1 MKTNAKCVQLA
12 CTSSAFASVLLG
24 TAIASAP
31 AAAQPQAQTLEEIT
45 VTARRTEESVLDVPL
60 AVTAISASAI
70 EDRGIRD
77 ITDIATYTPSFRFQ
91 NQAVGR
97 NDRGFKQYVIRGMV
111 PNSALAT
118 RQAASLFVDGAPAAG
133 GNVAGLTDIER
144 VEVIKGPQSA
154 FFGRSTFAGAINFV
168 TRAPSYDFQG
178 RVVAD
183 FASFDTHDISASL
196 EGPIVDDKLAVRV
209 NARAYETDG
218 FYGNVAA
225 PGARLGARE
234 TQSGSLAALW
244 EPTDSLRVRGS
255 FTLWQDS
262 DESLPA
268 NARYG
273 IAQYNCNAGAA
284 PAGTLNYICGELGDV
299 PMDTRRWDNYVDP
312 VALQYLQAA
321 RGTGITLHGGNF
333 ITHLGLERDAHQA
346 RLSAEQDL
354 PRDYTLNFLAAV
366 SRNKWG
372 FLQTAAFYDNR
383 AIPNPTVA
391 GGPDRLPY
399 NYSLVLGNTQDKD
412 RTFELRLTS
421 PRESA
426 FKWSAGLSHAYA
438 RTDNLTSV
446 FGNTGYLLATPHT
459 INESE
464 TRGIFASASYGFD
477 NGITLTA
484 EGRYQ
489 KDELLQETQAGD
501 FPRFEDSFTAFTPR
515 LIAEWEFAPQRK
527 LYLSYSE
534 GTRPGEFNSIF
545 FAQTAAVRAQILA
558 QTSVQPAVP
567 EDTVEMG
574 EIGLKGLFLD
584 DRLRLLADVYKG
596 RWSDR
601 KIPNFIPFIAANGQ
615 AQTIQITAPAGIV
628 DLQGIELEA
637 AWLVVPG
644 LTLETTFS
652 IAETEIRRTF
662 CTDCTA
668 TTGNPTPVGTQLP
681 YYPKTSGTFAIDYE
695 RSMGDDWTGTARVDY
710 IYTDR
715 IYESEANLAWTA
727 PSSRVNLRL
736 GAERGAL
743 RLELY
748 GLNVFDDDTPTSLAR
763 STQSVF
769 SATGAT
775 LSTPSAITVSLA
787 DKPMWGLRATVSF

>member
-1 MKTNAKCVQLA
+1 MHNADSGARIARLVGFMVI
-12 CTSSAFASVLLG
+12 S
-24 TAIASAP
+24 TAIPDGSALAAEPP
-31 AAAQPQAQTLEEIT
+31 ANEALEEIT

-60 AVTAISASAI
+60 AVTAISAAAI

-91 NQAVGR
+91 NQSVGR

-133 GNVAGLTDIER
+133 GNVSGVTDVER
-144 VEVIKGPQSA
+144 VEIIKGPQSA

-183 FASFDTHDISASL
+183 VSSFDTHDLSATI
-196 EGPIVDDKLAVRV
+196 EGPIVADKLALRL
-209 NARAYETDG
+209 NGRAYETDG
-218 FYGNVAA
+218 NYGNAA
-225 PGARLGARE
+225 QPGARLGARE

-244 EPTDSLRVRGS
+244 EPTEALRVRAFYS
-255 FTLWQDS
+255 LWNDS
-262 DESLPA
+262 DATLPA
-268 NARYG
+268 NARFG
-273 IAQYNCNAGAA
+273 LAQHNCNAGAA
-284 PAGTLNYICGELGDV
+284 PAGQNNYICGELGDV
-299 PMDTRRWDNYVDP
+299 PVSTRRWDTYVDP
-312 VALQYLQAA
+312 VALQYLQGI

-333 ITHLGLERDAHQA
+333 ITHTGLERDAYQA
-346 RLSAEQDL
+346 RISAEQQL
-354 PRDYTLNFLAAV
+354 SAGYSLSGLVAY

-372 FLQTAAFYDNR
+372 FLQTTAFIDNTL
-383 AIPNPTVA
+383 IPNPAAA

-412 RTFELRLTS
+412 RTFELRLSS
-421 PRESA
+421 PREGA
-426 FKWSAGLSHAYA
+426 FKWSAGVNYAFA
-438 RTDNLTSV
+438 RTDNLTTV

-459 INESE
+459 INQSE
-464 TRGIFASASYGFD
+464 TRGVFAAAAYAFGGGF
-477 NGITLTA
+477 TVTA

-501 FPRFEDSFTAFTPR
+501 FPQFEDSFTAFTPR
-515 LIAEWEFAPQRK
+515 LIGEWEFAPERK
-527 LYLSYSE
+527 VYVSWSE

-558 QTSVQPAVP
+558 QTNVEPGVP
-567 EDTVEMG
+567 EDNVQMG

-584 DRLRLLADVYKG
+584 GRLRVLADVYKG
-596 RWSDR
+596 RWTDR

-615 AQTIQITAPAGIV
+615 QQTIQITAPAGIV
-628 DLQGIELEA
+628 DLQGIELEG
-637 AWLVVPG
+637 AWRIATG

-695 RSMGDDWTGTARVDY
+695 RAMGRDWTGRARVDY
-710 IYTDR
+710 IYAGR

-727 PSSRVNLRL
+727 PSSRVNLRF
-736 GAERGAL
+736 GVERDNL
-743 RLELY
+743 RVELY
-748 GLNVFDDDTPTSLAR
+748 GTNVFDDDTPTSLAR
-763 STQSVF
+763 TAQSVF
-769 SATGAT
+769 SATGVTIA
-775 LSTPSAITVSLA
+775 TPSAITVSLA
-787 DKPMWGLRATVSF
+787 DRAAWGLRASYGF